1 MGLIND
7 ILYTNRVGNLAVK
20 SLDFQAQRMLMI
32 NSNIA
37 NAETPGYKAVD
48 MAPFESRLKEAMRPL
63 APLARTD
70 SRHLQGPA
78 DSLDTVMPE
87 AVVSDEPGRI
97 DGNNVN
103 LDKEMINMT
112 QTSTMYQAV
121 ITARG
126 KRGQIINEVIDQMR

>member
-7 ILYTNRVGNLAVK
+7 ILYTNRVGNLTSKA
-20 SLDFQAQRMLMI
+20 LDFHAQRMLMI

-48 MAPFESRLKEAMRPL
+48 MAPFEARLKEAMQPA
-63 APLARTD
+63 APLIRTD
-70 SRHLQGPA
+70 ARHMQGA
-78 DSLDTVMPE
+78 TDNLDTVMPE
-87 AVVSDEPGRI
+87 TVVSEEPGRL

-112 QTSTMYQAV
+112 QVSTMYQAV

-126 KRGQIINEVIDQMR
+126 KRSQIINETIDQIR

>member
-7 ILYTNRVGNLAVK
+7 ILYTNRVGDLASK
-20 SLDFQAQRMLMI
+20 ALDFHAQRMLMI

-37 NAETPGYKAVD
+37 NAETPGHKAVD
-48 MAPFESRLKEAMRPL
+48 MAPFEARLKEAMRPA
-63 APLARTD
+63 APLLRTD
-70 SRHLQGPA
+70 ARHIQGQA
-78 DSLDTVMPE
+78 DSLETVAPE
-87 AVVSDEPGRI
+87 MVVSEEPGRI

-121 ITARG
+121 ITARQ
-126 KRGQIINEVIDQMR
+126 KRSQIINETIDQIR

>member
-7 ILYTNRVGNLAVK
+7 ILYTNKVGNLAVK
-20 SLDFQAQRMLMI
+20 SLDFHAQRMLMI

-48 MAPFESRLKEAMRPL
+48 MAPFESKLKEAMRPV

-70 SRHLQGPA
+70 ARHLQGPT

-87 AVVSDEPGRI
+87 AIVSDEPGRI

>member
-7 ILYTNRVGNLAVK
+7 ILNTGRMGTLTSKA
-20 SLDFQAQRMLMI
+20 LDFHAQRMLMI

-48 MAPFESRLKEAMRPL
+48 MAPFESRLKEAMRPT
-63 APLARTD
+63 APMLRTD
-70 SRHLQGPA
+70 SRHMQGSM
-78 DSLDTVMPE
+78 DSLEAVMPT
-87 AVVSDEPGRI
+87 AVVSDEPGRL

-103 LDKEMINMT
+103 LDTEMINMN

-126 KRGQIINEVIDQMR
+126 KRSQMINETIDQMR

>member
-7 ILYTNRVGNLAVK
+7 ILYTNKVGNLAVK
-20 SLDFQAQRMLMI
+20 SLDFHAQRMLMI

-48 MAPFESRLKEAMRPL
+48 MAPFESKLKEAMRPV
-63 APLARTD
+63 APLVRTD
-70 SRHLQGPA
+70 ARHLQGPT

-87 AVVSDEPGRI
+87 AIVSDEPGRI

-103 LDKEMINMT
+103 LDKEMINMA

>member
-1 MGLIND
+1 VGLIND
-7 ILYTNRVGNLAVK
+7 ILYTNKVGNLASK
-20 SLDFQAQRMLMI
+20 ALDFHAQRMLMI

-48 MAPFESRLKEAMRPL
+48 VAPFEAQLKQAMRPM

-70 SRHLQGPA
+70 SRHLPGPA
-78 DSLDTVMPE
+78 DSLDSVMPE
-87 AVVSDEPGRI
+87 AVVSTEPGRI

-103 LDKEMINMT
+103 LDKEVINMT

-121 ITARG
+121 ITARS
-126 KRGQIINEVIDQMR
+126 KRGQIINETIDQSR

>member
-7 ILYTNRVGNLAVK
+7 ILNTGRMGALTSKA
-20 SLDFQAQRMLMI
+20 LDFHAQRMLMI

-48 MAPFESRLKEAMRPL
+48 MAPFEARLQEAMRPA
-63 APLARTD
+63 APMLRTD
-70 SRHLQGPA
+70 SRHMQGA
-78 DSLDTVMPE
+78 MDSMETVMPE

-103 LDKEMINMT
+103 LDREMINMN

-126 KRGQIINEVIDQMR
+126 KRSQIINETIDQMR

>member
-7 ILYTNRVGNLAVK
+7 ILYTNRVGNLASK
-20 SLDFQAQRMLMI
+20 ALDFHAQRMLMI

-48 MAPFESRLKEAMRPL
+48 MAPFETRLKEAMRPA
-63 APLARTD
+63 APLLRTD
-70 SRHLQGPA
+70 SRHMQGPT

-87 AVVSDEPGRI
+87 VVVSEEPSRI

-103 LDKEMINMT
+103 LDKEMISMT

-121 ITARG
+121 ITARQ
-126 KRGQIINEVIDQMR
+126 KRGQIINETIDQIR

>member
-48 MAPFESRLKEAMRPL
+48 MAPFESKLKEAMRPL
-63 APLARTD
+63 APLVRTD
-70 SRHLQGPA
+70 SRHLQGPT

>member
-7 ILYTNRVGNLAVK
+7 ILYTNRVGNLTSKA
-20 SLDFQAQRMLMI
+20 LDFHAQRMLMI

-37 NAETPGYKAVD
+37 NSETPGYKAVD
-48 MAPFESRLKEAMRPL
+48 MAPFESRLQEAMRPA
-63 APLARTD
+63 APLLRTD
-70 SRHLQGPA
+70 SRHIQGSA
-78 DSLDTVMPE
+78 DSLNTVMPE
-87 AVVSDEPGRI
+87 AIVSDEPGRI

-103 LDKEMINMT
+103 LDKEMINMA

>member
-7 ILYTNRVGNLAVK
+7 ILYTNRVGNLAGK
-20 SLDFQAQRMLMI
+20 ALDFHAQRMLMI

-48 MAPFESRLKEAMRPL
+48 MAPFESRLKEAMRPS
-63 APLARTD
+63 APLLRTD
-70 SRHLQGPA
+70 ERHMQGPT
-78 DSLDTVMPE
+78 DSLDTVNPE
-87 AVVSDEPGRI
+87 VVVSEEPGRL

-103 LDKEMINMT
+103 LDKEMISMT

-126 KRGQIINEVIDQMR
+126 KRGQIINEVIDQIR

>member
-20 SLDFQAQRMLMI
+20 SLDFHAQRMLMI

-48 MAPFESRLKEAMRPL
+48 MAPFESKLKEAMRPA
-63 APLARTD
+63 APLVRTD
-70 SRHLQGPA
+70 SRHLQGPT